1 MPGSDNISIEQLN
14 EMLDDPK
21 KPEDRSERLSTAIQ
35 KWMEYLDE
43 GLSDQ
48 EAYQLVM
55 DEIEAFEAKQREAEE
70 KSIRDK
76 EEILRQELEKLQHEK
91 EQQIAEEKLIKESN
105 VKYEP
110 HMRCNFCGKEAS
122 QVFLMITGP
131 SVNICSNCVHE
142 SYKLIMD
149 EVVRRETKLNKVVKF
164 KEEK

>member
-1 MPGSDNISIEQLN
+1 MPGSDENMSKEEFDKLTKENKQGGL
-14 EMLDDPK
+14 P
-21 KPEDRSERLSTAIQ
+21 SAIG

-76 EEILRQELEKLQHEK
+76 EEILRQELEKLQREK